1 MKRSACLILMVCL
14 HCLILTG
21 CTPSPPK
28 EAVMKEHFLSAC
40 SSLSNEVSLDEF
52 NIIKRQTD
60 KNSKSDIS
68 HCEIKFR
75 SDNVEY
81 TQYYV
86 LSFNYYDKGGW
97 ILDEI
102 TEVRDQWTCRPLKG
116 VDKDIE
122 LEKMRTDPQNY
133 FRTSWDTI
141 VLKEQ
146 VTSLDKN
153 TDVLTVDCSID
164 SVIFSARCV
173 YDMTYKFDTS
183 LGEWRFA
190 HVSAGERGKY
200 EFNIMGKWSGEM
212 GEQQLVGGF
221 KSNGDVAFT
230 VTDFSSGGSFAVSD
244 ITYGHLKGLSGKEY
258 VDLDTFKFVIKCVG
272 DGNINDSWPLY
283 LEGKFDIYNEETNGT
298 GTIGARA
305 NTPFF
310 FSSRIRIRKQ

>member
-141 VLKEQ
+141 VPVSYTHLLE
-146 VTSLDKN
+146 SLQDHGYVVRS
-153 TDVLTVDCSID
+153 TGFQPGRQMLMPIC
-164 SVIFSARCV
+164 R
-173 YDMTYKFDTS
+173 
-183 LGEWRFA
+183 L
-190 HVSAGERGKY
+190 
-200 EFNIMGKWSGEM
+200 SG
-212 GEQQLVGGF
+212 L
-221 KSNGDVAFT
+221 
-230 VTDFSSGGSFAVSD
+230 
-244 ITYGHLKGLSGKEY
+244 IPGLS
-258 VDLDTFKFVIKCVG
+258 
-272 DGNINDSWPLY
+272 W
-283 LEGKFDIYNEETNGT
+283 
-298 GTIGARA
+298 R
-305 NTPFF
+305 
-310 FSSRIRIRKQ
+310 SRSTVVP